1 MKIQNTTSLLETE
14 IETNLNAIK
23 KLKKLMPLAVLIGLV
38 FTCFLPPKKLS
49 GGQTLDLSYI
59 QYSTLRF
66 IIFFG
71 VYFFSYNNAVKK
83 RKLNI
88 KNLKY
93 KLSFMQ
99 NLLTKKSFPET
110 IAHIDK
116 NYIFTPTTFKNGNQ
130 INNAGENNGSCKI
143 FAFAQLNNLSK
154 EETLS
159 LFGDF
164 YQDVLNTPDA
174 TDHQNIRNF
183 MIFGWEGIQFEGEVL
198 RAK

>member
-1 MKIQNTTSLLETE
+1 MEIKNKISLLEAE

-23 KLKKLMPLAVLIGLV
+23 KLKNLIPLAILIGLV
-38 FTCFLPPKKLS
+38 FTFFLPPINLS
-49 GGQTLDLSYI
+49 SGQTLNLSYI
-59 QYSTLRF
+59 QYSILRF

-71 VYFFSYNNAVKK
+71 VYFYSYNKAVKK

-88 KNLKY
+88 KILKS
-93 KLSFMQ
+93 KLIIMQ
-99 NLLTKKSFPET
+99 QLLTKKSFPET
-110 IAHIDK
+110 ITHIDE
-116 NYIFTPTTFKNGNQ
+116 NYTFTPTTFKNGNQ
-130 INNAGENNGSCKI
+130 INNASENNGSCKI

-164 YQDVLNTPDA
+164 YQDVLNTPEA

-183 MIFGWEGIQFEGEVL
+183 MIFGWDGIQFEGVVL